1 MVAKINIGSNLYGA
15 LAYNQEKVD
24 EGLGKILGAN
34 LVFEPADGKFNVAE
48 CMNDFMRFVPA
59 HFRTE
64 KPVFHVSL
72 NPHPDDRLTDDC
84 LADIGREYMEK
95 LGYGNQ
101 PYLIF
106 KHEDIGREHLH
117 IVSLRVDGNGKKIDG
132 YREHERS
139 KAITEQLERKY
150 NLHPA
155 EGQKRTEGWELSPVE
170 ISKGDLKKQIASVIK
185 PLTSMY
191 HFQSMGEYK
200 AILSIYNI
208 GIEELKGEVKGKPY
222 RGLLYSALDGEGN
235 KAGNLLKSS
244 IFGKSVGYDGLEK
257 RMAVSAERIKAKNLK
272 AHTLKAVSEAKQNC
286 QSESE
291 FRAKLRQQGIDVLFR
306 RNGEGRIYGAT
317 FIDHTTRTVLNGSR
331 LGKEHSANVFNDLY
345 GGKQEQAQE
354 PVPSA
359 GLSDV
364 YNNQKQEDYSSDNS
378 ITGGL
383 FSVLM
388 PEPENHQKEEQPL
401 PRRRKRKKR
410 RYGRHVPMRCPE
422 RHSSPPSRRP
432 PPFFPATRGTRCGW
446 RHEPYPM
453 TH

>member
-24 EGLGKILGAN
+24 EGLGKILGSN
-34 LVFEPADGKFNVAE
+34 LVFEPTDGQFNVTE
-48 CMNDFMRFVPA
+48 CMDDFMQFVPA

-72 NPHPDDRLTDDC
+72 NPHPDDRLSDDQ

-117 IVSLRVDGNGKKIDG
+117 IVSLRVDSEGKKIDS
-132 YREHERS
+132 YKEHERS
-139 KAITEQLERKY
+139 KAITEDLERKY

-155 EGQKRTEGWELSPVE
+155 EGQKRSEGWELSPVN
-170 ISKGDLKKQIASVIK
+170 ILKGDLKKQIASVIK
-185 PLTSMY
+185 PLASMY

-200 AILSIYNI
+200 AVLSLYNI
-208 GIEELKGEVKGKPY
+208 NVEELKGEAKGKPY
-222 RGLLYSALDGEGN
+222 RGLLYSATDSEGN
-235 KAGNLLKSS
+235 KVGNPLKSS

-257 RMAVSAERIKAKNLK
+257 RMEKSAERIKSKNLK
-272 AHTLKAVSEAKQNC
+272 AHTLKVVSEAKQGS

-306 RNGEGRIYGAT
+306 RNDEGRIYGAT

-331 LGKEHSANVFNDLY
+331 LGKDYSANVFNDLY
-345 GGKQEQAQE
+345 GGNQQQVQE
-354 PVPSA
+354 PIQDTR
-359 GLSDV
+359 LSDI
-364 YNNQKQEDYSSDNS
+364 YKNTEKSTTQFDTSDS
-378 ITGGL
+378 VTGGL
-383 FSVLM
+383 FSILA
-388 PEPENHQKEEQPL
+388 PEPENHPKEEMPL
-401 PRRRKRKKR
+401 PRRKKKKKR
-410 RYGRHVPMRCPE
+410 RYGRQM
-422 RHSSPPSRRP
+422 
-432 PPFFPATRGTRCGW
+432 
-446 RHEPYPM
+446 
-453 TH
+453 

>member
-24 EGLGKILGAN
+24 EGLGKILGSN
-34 LVFEPADGKFNVAE
+34 LVFEPADGQFNVSE
-48 CMNDFMRFVPA
+48 SMNDFMQFVPA

-72 NPHPDDRLTDDC
+72 NPHPDDRLSDDQ

-117 IVSLRVDGNGKKIDG
+117 IVSLRVDSEGKKIDS
-132 YREHERS
+132 YKEHERS
-139 KAITEQLERKY
+139 KAITEDLERKY

-155 EGQKRTEGWELSPVE
+155 EGQKRSEGWELSPVD

-185 PLTSMY
+185 PLASMY

-200 AILSIYNI
+200 AVLSLYNI
-208 GIEELKGEVKGKPY
+208 NVEELKGEVKGKPY
-222 RGLLYSALDGEGN
+222 RGLLYSAMDSEGN
-235 KAGNLLKSS
+235 KVGNPLKSS

-257 RMAVSAERIKAKNLK
+257 RMEKSAERIKTKNLK
-272 AHTLKAVSEAKQNC
+272 AHTLKAVSEAKQSS

-306 RNGEGRIYGAT
+306 RNDEGRIYGAT

-331 LGKEHSANVFNDLY
+331 LGKDYSANVFNDLY
-345 GGKQEQAQE
+345 GGNQQQVQE
-354 PVPSA
+354 PIQDTR
-359 GLSDV
+359 LSDV
-364 YNNQKQEDYSSDNS
+364 YKTNTQQENNHSADNGLGGIFS
-378 ITGGL
+378 IL
-383 FSVLM
+383 S
-388 PEPENHQKEEQPL
+388 PEPENYPRDEMPL
-401 PRRRKRKKR
+401 PRRKKKKKR
-410 RYGRHVPMRCPE
+410 RYGRQM
-422 RHSSPPSRRP
+422 
-432 PPFFPATRGTRCGW
+432 
-446 RHEPYPM
+446 
-453 TH
+453 